1 MKEINKFFYKITFLI
16 FFVFSAQAESKVL
29 SIGNSEAKVTIKVF
43 SSLTCPHCANFHSNI
58 YEMLKKDYIDRGL
71 VKFEHH
77 AFPLDLAAL
86 NAEIIVRC
94 QDNNNKKFELLTEIY
109 KKQTTWAVGSDIK
122 KINELIKKIG
132 VNFNLSNEKMDT
144 CLENDTVQ
152 DEILEQRIE
161 AQKEYKIESTPTIII
176 NEKKYSGKINY
187 KEFKKNIDKKLSM
200 NFKQLEITGFK
211 SFSEKTTFFIEKGLT
226 GIVGPN
232 GCGKSNIVESL
243 RWCMGENSAKSMR
256 GSGMEDVIFSG
267 TSNRPSKNISEV
279 SLLLDNQNKEGP
291 AQYEEF
297 DEISIKR
304 KIEKDKGSKYYIND
318 KEVRARDVQTFF
330 ADLSTGAHSPS
341 LISQGRIGQLVTAKP
356 IERKSILEEAAGIS
370 GIHARRQ
377 EAETRLNAAEN
388 NLKRAD
394 ELKKQ
399 QQKQLDNLKKQAE
412 EATRYKEISGEI
424 KQIEAGLYFLKISE
438 IEKDKK
444 QILEKLSELDDEIS
458 AISID
463 FNHNN
468 TLLEEENKKLSPLRD
483 KKMESAAKLQKL
495 NLDMENLVEEESRVK
510 SLQDKL
516 EKSIKTIESDLERER
531 SISLDAD
538 LNEKRL
544 SEEKDALLKTEN
556 ELLTV
561 ETNSTKELKESKN
574 LLDGL
579 QSQLDSMLDQIE
591 KDIDEDKK
599 LLKETFRELKQLVKK
614 ITSSQEEYAEKYGK
628 DRSIQSDS
636 IKRKERIKNIDV
648 ELKNWRN
655 LKSNSEK
662 MNSELSNRK
671 NKLFLELN
679 DNQKNPERIAT
690 SKGQNLQN
698 LENTKKRNE
707 EIENELI
714 AAEKKYNLINQN
726 LKEIQIKLSDLKE
739 NKARNE
745 ATVEGI
751 ENRKKDLLHSVKNE
765 LNIND
770 EASLLPQS
778 DLNNIS
784 PNDLPTL
791 EEQSQKVEKAKK
803 KRESLGSVN
812 LRADEETKKYET
824 EIKKMEDD
832 RADLFS
838 AIVKLKSSI
847 DELNQK
853 GRERLLE
860 AFTKVNRKFNE
871 VYTKLFNGGTAKIE
885 LVDSDDPL
893 EAGLE
898 MYVSPPGKRLQS
910 ISLLSGGEQALTAMS
925 LVFAVFLVNP
935 SPICVL
941 DEVDAPLDDAN
952 VTRFCSLLDEL
963 TKITKT
969 KFIIITHHALTMSR
983 MHRLYGVTMAEQGVS
998 QLVSVDLQKAE
1009 ELVA

>member
-1 MKEINKFFYKITFLI
+1 
-16 FFVFSAQAESKVL
+16 
-29 SIGNSEAKVTIKVF
+29 
-43 SSLTCPHCANFHSNI
+43 
-58 YEMLKKDYIDRGL
+58 
-71 VKFEHH
+71 
-77 AFPLDLAAL
+77 
-86 NAEIIVRC
+86 
-94 QDNNNKKFELLTEIY
+94 
-109 KKQTTWAVGSDIK
+109 
-122 KINELIKKIG
+122 
-132 VNFNLSNEKMDT
+132 
-144 CLENDTVQ
+144 
-152 DEILEQRIE
+152 
-161 AQKEYKIESTPTIII
+161 
-176 NEKKYSGKINY
+176 
-187 KEFKKNIDKKLSM
+187 M
-200 NFKQLEITGFK
+200 NFKRLEITGFK
-211 SFSEKTTFFIEKGLT
+211 SFSEKTNFLIENGLT

-267 TSNRPSKNISEV
+267 TSNRASKNISEV
-279 SLLLDNQNKEGP
+279 VLLLDNKNKEGP
-291 AQYEEF
+291 AQYKEL
-297 DEISIKR
+297 DEIFIKR

-412 EATRYKEISGEI
+412 EATQYKEISAEI
-424 KQIEAGLYFLKISE
+424 KKTEAGLYFLKISD

-444 QILEKLSELDDEIS
+444 LIVEKLSEMDDEIS
-458 AISID
+458 AVNID

-468 TLLEEENKKLSPLRD
+468 TLLEEENKKLAPLRD
-483 KKMESAAKLQKL
+483 KKMESIAKLQRL
-495 NLDMENLVEEESRVK
+495 NLDITNLVEEESRVK
-510 SLQDKL
+510 SLQEKL
-516 EKSIKTIESDLERER
+516 VKSIKTIESDLERER

-538 LNEKRL
+538 LNEKRI
-544 SEEKDALLKTEN
+544 SKEKEELLKTEN
-556 ELLTV
+556 ELLNV
-561 ETNSTKELKESKN
+561 ETNSSKELKTSKTQ
-574 LLDGL
+574 LDIL
-579 QSQLDSMLDQIE
+579 QSQLDTLLDQIE
-591 KDIDEDKK
+591 RDIDENKK
-599 LLKETFRELKQLVKK
+599 LSKDSFRKLKQLVKK

-628 DRSIQSDS
+628 DKSIQSDS
-636 IKRKERIKNIDV
+636 IKRKERIKNIDI
-648 ELKNWRN
+648 ELENWRN

-662 MNSELSNRK
+662 MNAELSNRK
-671 NKLFLELN
+671 NKLLLELN

-707 EIENELI
+707 EIENELFES
-714 AAEKKYNLINQN
+714 EKKYTYINQN
-726 LKEIQIKLSDLKE
+726 LKEIQLKLSSLKE

-745 ATVEGI
+745 ATIEGI
-751 ENRKKDLLHSVKNE
+751 ENRKKDLLHSVKSE

-778 DLNNIS
+778 DLNDVS
-784 PNDLPTL
+784 PENLPSL
-791 EEQSQKVEKAKK
+791 DEQSQKVEKTKK
-803 KRESLGSVN
+803 KRDSLGSVN

-832 RADLFS
+832 RSDLYS
-838 AIVKLKSSI
+838 AIVKLKTSI

-898 MYVSPPGKRLQS
+898 MYASPPGKRLQS

-952 VTRFCSLLDEL
+952 VTRFCGLLDEL

>member
-1 MKEINKFFYKITFLI
+1 
-16 FFVFSAQAESKVL
+16 
-29 SIGNSEAKVTIKVF
+29 
-43 SSLTCPHCANFHSNI
+43 
-58 YEMLKKDYIDRGL
+58 
-71 VKFEHH
+71 
-77 AFPLDLAAL
+77 
-86 NAEIIVRC
+86 
-94 QDNNNKKFELLTEIY
+94 
-109 KKQTTWAVGSDIK
+109 
-122 KINELIKKIG
+122 
-132 VNFNLSNEKMDT
+132 
-144 CLENDTVQ
+144 
-152 DEILEQRIE
+152 
-161 AQKEYKIESTPTIII
+161 
-176 NEKKYSGKINY
+176 
-187 KEFKKNIDKKLSM
+187 M

-211 SFSEKTTFFIEKGLT
+211 SFSEKTNFLIENGLT

-267 TSNRPSKNISEV
+267 TSNKPSKNISEV
-279 SLLLDNQNKEGP
+279 VLLLDNQNKEGP
-291 AQYEEF
+291 SQYKEF
-297 DEISIKR
+297 DEISVKR

-412 EATRYKEISGEI
+412 EATRYKEISKEI
-424 KQIEAGLYFLKISE
+424 KKIEAGLYYLKISQ

-444 QILEKLSELDDEIS
+444 IIAEKLSELDDEIS
-458 AISID
+458 VVNID

-468 TLLEEENKKLSPLRD
+468 TLLEEENEKLAPLRD

-495 NLDMENLVEEESRVK
+495 NLDMANLVEEESRVK
-510 SLQDKL
+510 SLQEKL
-516 EKSIKTIESDLERER
+516 ERSIKTIESDLERER
-531 SISLDAD
+531 SITLDAN
-538 LNEKRL
+538 LNEKRI
-544 SEEKDALLKTEN
+544 SKEKEELLKTEN
-556 ELLTV
+556 ELIEV
-561 ETNSTKELKESKN
+561 ETSSSKELKISKAQLEN
-574 LLDGL
+574 L
-579 QSQLDSMLDQIE
+579 QAQLDAVLDQIE
-591 KDIDEDKK
+591 RDIDEDKK
-599 LLKETFRELKQLVKK
+599 LSKEAFRELKQLVKK
-614 ITSSQEEYAEKYGK
+614 ITTSQEEYAEKYGK
-628 DRSIQSDS
+628 DKSIQSDS

-648 ELKNWRN
+648 ELENWRN

-662 MNSELSNRK
+662 MASELTDRK
-671 NKLFLELN
+671 NKLLLELS

-707 EIENELI
+707 EIENELTE
-714 AAEKKYNLINQN
+714 AEKKYNIINQN
-726 LKEIQIKLSDLKE
+726 LKEIQLKLSDLKE

-751 ENRKKDLLHSVKNE
+751 ENRKKDLLHSIRNE

-770 EASLLPQS
+770 ETSILPQS
-778 DLNNIS
+778 DLSHIS
-784 PNDLPTL
+784 PDNFPSL
-791 EEQSQKVEKAKK
+791 EEQSQKSEKIKK
-803 KRESLGSVN
+803 QRESLGSVN

-824 EIKKMEDD
+824 DIKQMEDD
-832 RADLFS
+832 RADLYS
-838 AIVKLKSSI
+838 AIVKLKTSI
-847 DELNQK
+847 NELNQK

-871 VYTKLFNGGTAKIE
+871 IYTKLFNGGTAKIE

-910 ISLLSGGEQALTAMS
+910 ITLLSGGEQALTALS

-963 TKITKT
+963 TNTTKT

>member
-1 MKEINKFFYKITFLI
+1 MQFKKLEIN
-16 FFVFSAQAESKVL
+16 
-29 SIGNSEAKVTIKVF
+29 
-43 SSLTCPHCANFHSNI
+43 
-58 YEMLKKDYIDRGL
+58 
-71 VKFEHH
+71 
-77 AFPLDLAAL
+77 
-86 NAEIIVRC
+86 
-94 QDNNNKKFELLTEIY
+94 
-109 KKQTTWAVGSDIK
+109 
-122 KINELIKKIG
+122 
-132 VNFNLSNEKMDT
+132 
-144 CLENDTVQ
+144 
-152 DEILEQRIE
+152 
-161 AQKEYKIESTPTIII
+161 
-176 NEKKYSGKINY
+176 
-187 KEFKKNIDKKLSM
+187 
-200 NFKQLEITGFK
+200 GFK
-211 SFSEKTTFFIEKGLT
+211 SFFEKTTFLIEDGLT

-267 TSNRPSKNISEV
+267 TSNRASKNISEV
-279 SLLLDNQNKEGP
+279 ALLLDNKAKEGS
-291 AQYEEF
+291 AQYNEL
-297 DEISIKR
+297 DEITIKR
-304 KIEKDKGSKYYIND
+304 KIEKNKGSKYYIND

-341 LISQGRIGQLVTAKP
+341 LISQGRIGQLVTDKP
-356 IERKSILEEAAGIS
+356 IERRSILEEAAGIS

-412 EATRYKEISGEI
+412 EATRYKEISKEI
-424 KQIEAGLYFLKISE
+424 KRIEAGLYYLKIQE

-444 QILEKLSELDDEIS
+444 QIAEKLSELDDEIS
-458 AISID
+458 AVNID

-468 TLLEEENKKLSPLRD
+468 TLVEEENKKLAPLRD

-495 NLDMENLVEEESRVK
+495 NLDMTSLDEEESRVK
-510 SLQDKL
+510 SLQIKL

-538 LNEKRL
+538 LNEKRI
-544 SEEKDALLKTEN
+544 SKEKEELLKTEN
-556 ELLTV
+556 ELIEVESVSSKELNASKGNLDNLQTQLDALLNRIEAYIDQEKKLTKDIF
-561 ETNSTKELKESKN
+561 KELKE
-574 LLDGL
+574 
-579 QSQLDSMLDQIE
+579 
-591 KDIDEDKK
+591 
-599 LLKETFRELKQLVKK
+599 LVKK
-614 ITSSQEEYAEKYGK
+614 ITLSQEEYAEKYGK
-628 DRSIQSDS
+628 NKSIQSDS
-636 IKRKERIKNIDV
+636 IKRKERIKNIDI
-648 ELKNWRN
+648 ELENWRN

-662 MNSELSNRK
+662 MASELNEREDK
-671 NKLFLELN
+671 IKLELDEN
-679 DNQKNPERIAT
+679 KKNPERIAT

-707 EIENELI
+707 EIEIELI
-714 AAEKKYNLINQN
+714 ESEKKYNLINQN
-726 LKEIQIKLSDLKE
+726 LKEIQSKLSDLKE

-745 ATVEGI
+745 ATIEGI
-751 ENRKKDLLHSVKNE
+751 DRRKKDLLYSVKNE
-765 LNIND
+765 LNIDD
-770 EASLLPQS
+770 ETSLLTQS
-778 DLNNIS
+778 DLSILS
-784 PNDLPTL
+784 SKDFPSIEDQT
-791 EEQSQKVEKAKK
+791 EKVEKIKK
-803 KRESLGSVN
+803 QRESLGSVN
-812 LRADEETKKYET
+812 LKADEETEKYEI

-832 RADLFS
+832 RSDLYS
-838 AIVKLKSSI
+838 AIVKLKASI

-871 VYTKLFNGGTAKIE
+871 VYTKLFSGGNAKIE

-898 MYVSPPGKRLQS
+898 MFVSPPGKRLQS
-910 ISLLSGGEQALTAMS
+910 ITLLSGGEQALTALS
-925 LVFAVFLVNP
+925 LIFAVFLVNP

-952 VTRFCSLLDEL
+952 VTRFCGLLDEL

-983 MHRLYGVTMAEQGVS
+983 MHRLYGVTMAEQGIS

>member
-1 MKEINKFFYKITFLI
+1 MKFKNL
-16 FFVFSAQAESKVL
+16 
-29 SIGNSEAKVTIKVF
+29 
-43 SSLTCPHCANFHSNI
+43 
-58 YEMLKKDYIDRGL
+58 EM
-71 VKFEHH
+71 
-77 AFPLDLAAL
+77 
-86 NAEIIVRC
+86 
-94 QDNNNKKFELLTEIY
+94 
-109 KKQTTWAVGSDIK
+109 
-122 KINELIKKIG
+122 
-132 VNFNLSNEKMDT
+132 
-144 CLENDTVQ
+144 
-152 DEILEQRIE
+152 
-161 AQKEYKIESTPTIII
+161 
-176 NEKKYSGKINY
+176 
-187 KEFKKNIDKKLSM
+187 
-200 NFKQLEITGFK
+200 TGFK
-211 SFSEKTTFFIEKGLT
+211 SFSEKTTILIEKGLT

-232 GCGKSNIVESL
+232 GCGKSNIVEAL

-279 SLLLDNQNKEGP
+279 ALLLDNQEKSGP
-291 AQYEEF
+291 IQYKEF

-394 ELKKQ
+394 ELKRQ

-412 EATRYKEISGEI
+412 EATRYKEISNQI
-424 KQIEAGLYFLKISE
+424 KKIEAGLYFLKIKD

-444 QILEKLSELDDEIS
+444 QIQEKLGELEDEIS
-458 AISID
+458 AVNID
-463 FNHNN
+463 YNHNN

-483 KKMESAAKLQKL
+483 KKIESAASLQKL
-495 NLDMENLVEEESRVK
+495 NLDMSNLVEEEARVK
-510 SLQDKL
+510 TLQEKL
-516 EKSIKTIESDLERER
+516 EKSIKTIESDLEREK

-538 LNEKRL
+538 LNERRISK
-544 SEEKDALLKTEN
+544 EKEDLLNTENKLLDVETKSSKELQISKTELN
-556 ELLTV
+556 
-561 ETNSTKELKESKN
+561 K
-574 LLDGL
+574 L
-579 QSQLDSMLDQIE
+579 QNQLDTLLDQIE
-591 KDIDEDKK
+591 DDIDNDKK
-599 LLKETFRELKQLVKK
+599 LSKQTFKNLKQLVQK
-614 ITSSQEEYAEKYGK
+614 ITLSQEEYAEKYGK
-628 DRSIQSDS
+628 NKSIESDS

-648 ELKNWRN
+648 ELENWGN
-655 LKSNSEK
+655 LKTNSKK
-662 MNSELSNRK
+662 MIS
-671 NKLFLELN
+671 ELN
-679 DNQKNPERIAT
+679 DRSNKIKLEINENQKNPERIAT

-698 LENTKKRNE
+698 LENIKKRNE

-714 AAEKKYNLINQN
+714 EAEKKYNSINEN
-726 LKEIQIKLSDLKE
+726 LREIQLKLTDLKE

-745 ATVEGI
+745 ATIEGI
-751 ENRKKDLLHSVKNE
+751 ENRKKDLLYSVKNE
-765 LNIND
+765 LNITN
-770 EASLLPQS
+770 ESSILPQS
-778 DLNNIS
+778 DLSDIEIENFPSI
-784 PNDLPTL
+784 
-791 EEQSQKVEKAKK
+791 EEQTEKIEKTKK
-803 KRESLGSVN
+803 LRDSLGSVN

-832 RADLFS
+832 RADLYS
-838 AIVKLKSSI
+838 AIVKLKTSI
-847 DELNQK
+847 EELNQK

-860 AFTKVNRKFNE
+860 AYAKVNRKFNE

-898 MYVSPPGKRLQS
+898 MFVSPPGKRLQS
-910 ISLLSGGEQALTAMS
+910 ITLLSGGEQALTALS

-952 VTRFCSLLDEL
+952 VTRFCGLLDDL
-963 TKITKT
+963 TKITNT

-983 MHRLYGVTMAEQGVS
+983 MDRLYGVTMAEQGIS
-998 QLVSVDLQKAE
+998 QLVSVDLQRAE

>member
-1 MKEINKFFYKITFLI
+1 MK
-16 FFVFSAQAESKVL
+16 
-29 SIGNSEAKVTIKVF
+29 
-43 SSLTCPHCANFHSNI
+43 
-58 YEMLKKDYIDRGL
+58 
-71 VKFEHH
+71 
-77 AFPLDLAAL
+77 
-86 NAEIIVRC
+86 
-94 QDNNNKKFELLTEIY
+94 
-109 KKQTTWAVGSDIK
+109 
-122 KINELIKKIG
+122 
-132 VNFNLSNEKMDT
+132 
-144 CLENDTVQ
+144 
-152 DEILEQRIE
+152 
-161 AQKEYKIESTPTIII
+161 
-176 NEKKYSGKINY
+176 
-187 KEFKKNIDKKLSM
+187 
-200 NFKQLEITGFK
+200 FKQLDITGFK
-211 SFSEKTTFFIEKGLT
+211 SFSEKTTFLIEDGLT

-279 SLLLDNQNKEGP
+279 SLLLDNSNKEGP
-291 AQYEEF
+291 AQYKEF
-297 DEISIKR
+297 DEVSVKR
-304 KIEKDKGSKYYIND
+304 KIEKDKGSKYYINN
-318 KEVRARDVQTFF
+318 KEVRARDVQTLF

-341 LISQGRIGQLVTAKP
+341 LISQGKIGQIVTSKP
-356 IERKSILEEAAGIS
+356 IERKSVLEEAAGIS

-412 EATRYKEISGEI
+412 EATRYKEISRDI
-424 KQIEAGLYFLKISE
+424 KKAEAGLYYLKLRD
-438 IEKDKK
+438 IEKDKRK
-444 QILEKLSELDDEIS
+444 IVEKLSELEDEIS
-458 AISID
+458 AINID

-468 TLLEEENKKLSPLRD
+468 TLLEEENKKLAPLRD
-483 KKMESAAKLQKL
+483 KKMESAASLQKL
-495 NLDMENLVEEESRVK
+495 NLDITSLDEEETRVK
-510 SLQDKL
+510 SLQEKL
-516 EKSIKTIESDLERER
+516 EKSIKTVESDLEREK
-531 SISLDAD
+531 SISLDAE
-538 LNEKRL
+538 LNEKRI
-544 SEEKDALLKTEN
+544 SKEKKELLKTEN
-556 ELLTV
+556 ELIEV
-561 ETNSTKELKESKN
+561 EAKSSKELKDSKY
-574 LLDGL
+574 
-579 QSQLDSMLDQIE
+579 QLDSLQINLDKMLDKIE
-591 KDIDEDKK
+591 RDIDENRKLTKK
-599 LLKETFRELKQLVKK
+599 TFSELKLLVKK
-614 ITSSQEEYAEKYGK
+614 ITSSQEEYAEKFGK
-628 DRSIQSDS
+628 DKSIQSDS

-648 ELKNWRN
+648 ELENWIS

-662 MNSELSNRK
+662 MISELTNRK
-671 NKLFLELN
+671 DKIQSELTE
-679 DNQKNPERIAT
+679 NQKNPERIAT

-698 LENTKKRNE
+698 LENTKKRNK

-714 AAEKKYNLINQN
+714 EAEKKYNTINEN
-726 LKEIQIKLSDLKE
+726 IKKIQAKLSDLKE

-745 ATVEGI
+745 ATVDGI
-751 ENRKKDLLHSVKNE
+751 DNRKKDLLYSVKSDLKIENE
-765 LNIND
+765 D
-770 EASLLPQS
+770 EILPKS
-778 DLNNIS
+778 DLNDIS
-784 PNDLPTL
+784 PDSLPSLDL
-791 EEQSQKVEKAKK
+791 QSKKVEKIKK
-803 KRESLGSVN
+803 QRESLGSVN
-812 LRADEETKKYET
+812 LRADEETKKFEV

-832 RADLFS
+832 RADLYS
-838 AIVKLKSSI
+838 AIVKLKTSI

-910 ISLLSGGEQALTAMS
+910 ITLLSGGEQALTALS
-925 LVFAVFLVNP
+925 LIFAVFLVNP

-952 VTRFCSLLDEL
+952 VTRFCGLLDEL
-963 TKITKT
+963 AKITKT

-983 MHRLYGVTMAEQGVS
+983 MHRLYGVTMAEQGLS